1 MAKKNMTLGQY
12 IASQRAKIKIS
23 QEALGFRV
31 FAERQKTQ
39 HSVSRPLSATAIQK
53 WEKDINQPNFHNLMA
68 LSVIFDV
75 SPITIRNI
83 AEGVEDRTETV
94 EWTRIKTWL
103 EVLNKEDLALVEAII
118 EKIVVAGNKQYQE
131 KSNTGKTLGGK

>member
-39 HSVSRPLSATAIQK
+39 HSVSRPLY
-53 WEKDINQPNFHNLMA
+53 
-68 LSVIFDV
+68 V
-75 SPITIRNI
+75 
-83 AEGVEDRTETV
+83 
-94 EWTRIKTWL
+94 
-103 EVLNKEDLALVEAII
+103 
-118 EKIVVAGNKQYQE
+118 
-131 KSNTGKTLGGK
+131 